1 MITIRPAFTDCFKEK
16 EFYPHFFSK
25 DEKMWLWKWFWNCG
39 RLKKKQ
45 PGLLDGSRLPGEGE
59 RVLADPEARALPQMQ
74 PTEARREFFYI
85 LILLLKNFRQDES
98 EPEESDAE
106 EWTHH
111 SGGVKQQVWDDII
124 AFHNYLFNKL
134 DPNPDFEIPKSKSD
148 LFTKKANKNW
158 QRWTKKFE
166 PFENN
171 NNHHELLQVPFKC
184 RHLGFELTCLST

>member
-1 MITIRPAFTDCFKEK
+1 MKKCDCENDFEIAEDWRKNNQDCSMVLDSRVKGKECWPIRKHVLCLKCNRRRQ
-16 EFYPHFFSK
+16 
-25 DEKMWLWKWFWNCG
+25 DESFLYFNFIV
-39 RLKKKQ
+39 
-45 PGLLDGSRLPGEGE
+45 E
-59 RVLADPEARALPQMQ
+59 
-74 PTEARREFFYI
+74 
-85 LILLLKNFRQDES
+85 KNFRQDES

-111 SGGVKQQVWDDII
+111 SRGVKQQVWDDII

-148 LFTKKANKNW
+148 FFTKKANKNW

>member
-1 MITIRPAFTDCFKEK
+1 
-16 EFYPHFFSK
+16 
-25 DEKMWLWKWFWNCG
+25 MWLWKWFWNCG

-111 SGGVKQQVWDDII
+111 SRGVKQQVWDDII

-134 DPNPDFEIPKSKSD
+134 DPNPDFGIPKSKSNF
-148 LFTKKANKNW
+148 LPKKQTRIGKDG
-158 QRWTKKFE
+158 QKSL
-166 PFENN
+166 
-171 NNHHELLQVPFKC
+171 NHLKTITIIMNCCKSPSNAAIWV
-184 RHLGFELTCLST
+184 SN